1 MHNYQLSSNIN
12 MTIPAQLPLPFFFF
26 FQGTYLQL
34 KQENIRWR
42 FRKAVPGI
50 WYLIILSS
58 NTANFI
64 MVPHNLVWCHCAL
77 QLLFSIKG
85 LFEPTWMED
94 LHEFMLTSPKL
105 ATGAPCLHLNN
116 PWCCINTS
124 QPADSST
131 IA

>member
-1 MHNYQLSSNIN
+1 M
-12 MTIPAQLPLPFFFF
+12 
-26 FQGTYLQL
+26 
-34 KQENIRWR
+34 
-42 FRKAVPGI
+42 PGI

-64 MVPHNLVWCHCAL
+64 MFPHNLVWCHCAL

-116 PWCCINTS
+116 PGAALTHLSLLILPLLPRRHRDLS
-124 QPADSST
+124 APSSHFNPLK
-131 IA
+131 IMELFQFLKLY